1 MELVSVI
8 VPIYQ
13 VEAYLEKCVQSIRN
27 QTYSELEII
36 LVDDGSPDRCGAI
49 CDHYAEEDGRIRVI
63 HKCNGGLAD
72 ARNAGMQEAHGQYVL
87 FVDSDDWIHK
97 KLIQR
102 TVETAEKYEAD
113 IVFFDYAGVEE
124 GKRKK
129 EIFTADVPQRCVLSA
144 EKEPRL
150 VMCSCS
156 AVNKLYRRSFWDK
169 TGICFPTGRHYEDLG
184 TVPKVMGLAGRI
196 VYQKEVLY
204 YYRMRNGSIM
214 HSTDFKKNFTDRTE
228 VTDGVLAFYKEHGL
242 WEKYRDE
249 LEYLVFENTYF
260 VPSKEIVLAD
270 RKSLYLEKFKDYAYS
285 RFPDIDQNKYIGN
298 LSGKNKIL
306 YFLLKKKLYSLM
318 ALMSYMRRAKDYVK
332 TKLGGNGHGIGQHSG
347 SDL

>member
-8 VPIYQ
+8 VPVYR

-27 QTYSELEII
+27 QTYPELEII
-36 LVDDGSPDRCGAI
+36 LVDDGSPDNCGI
-49 CDHYAEEDGRIRVI
+49 MCDHYAKEDARIRVI
-63 HKCNGGLAD
+63 HKSNGGLSD
-72 ARNAGMQEAHGQYVL
+72 ARNAGMQEAAGKYFL

-113 IVFFDYAGVEE
+113 IVFFDYAGIEE
-124 GKRKK
+124 GKRRT
-129 EIFTADVPQRCVLSA
+129 EIFTVDVPQRCVLSA

-156 AVNKLYRRSFWDK
+156 AVNKLFRKSFWDDI
-169 TGICFPTGRHYEDLG
+169 GLCFPKGRYYEDLG
-184 TVPKVMGLAGRI
+184 TIPKVMGLAGRI

-204 YYRMRNGSIM
+204 YYCIRSGSIM
-214 HSTDFKKNFTDRTE
+214 HSTDFKKNFMDRTE
-228 VTDGVLAFYKEHGL
+228 MTDGVLAFYKEHKL
-242 WEKYRDE
+242 WEKYKDE

-260 VPSKEIVLAD
+260 VPSKELVLAD
-270 RKSLYLEKFKDYAYS
+270 RKSRYLEKFKAYAYD
-285 RFPDIDQNKYIGN
+285 RFPNIDRNKYIGQI
-298 LSGKNKIL
+298 SGKDKIL
-306 YFLLKKKLYSLM
+306 YFFLKRKLYGFMVLLSC
-318 ALMSYMRRAKDYVK
+318 MRKAKDYIK
-332 TKLGGNGHGIGQHSG
+332 IKLGGRRRGIGQRSG